1 MKEDR
6 TELVDVES
14 SHPLIAAKMKAEIAR
29 ANASLAADIPG
40 LEDFSEQHLVVDA
53 GSQPYV
59 SFPRGGSAVFQ
70 VSLKMAPKSE
80 VVVNVQP
87 RFGSPQFEVS
97 PLTLTFTPENWK
109 TPQRI
114 TVKGKTAGSYATL
127 ELIGPAKLPIRE
139 VYVHAQP

>member
-1 MKEDR
+1 MTAVKAFWAVSDGEFKFSSKGLVNVKEDR

-87 RFGSPQFEVS
+87 AFWLS
-97 PLTLTFTPENWK
+97 T
-109 TPQRI
+109 I
-114 TVKGKTAGSYATL
+114 
-127 ELIGPAKLPIRE
+127 
-139 VYVHAQP
+139 